1 MKRIALLHTVP
12 NVFLSFAERIRTA
25 LPGEDLNIHNTLD
38 EFLASDANV
47 RGFTQNNRNRLFHLL
62 KAIELEEPDV
72 IAVTCSTLTPEVARI
87 RPFLSVPLIA
97 IDDAMTKKAVTLGS
111 KITVMATAQS
121 TVEPTCQKL
130 LEEAAKIGRKVELSH
145 MVCHDAYEAIKQM
158 NQSAHDAVLRKA
170 AGGIHGQDVVV
181 LAQASMAHMEKEL
194 GAICGVPVLSS
205 PALCVE
211 QIVHTLYLS

>member
-1 MKRIALLHTVP
+1 M
-12 NVFLSFAERIRTA
+12 
-25 LPGEDLNIHNTLD
+25 
-38 EFLASDANV
+38 
-47 RGFTQNNRNRLFHLL
+47 
-62 KAIELEEPDV
+62 
-72 IAVTCSTLTPEVARI
+72 
-87 RPFLSVPLIA
+87 IA

-121 TVEPTCQKL
+121 TIEPTCQKL

-158 NQSAHDAVLRKA
+158 NQSAHDAILRKA

-194 GAICGVPVLSS
+194 AAICGVPVLSS